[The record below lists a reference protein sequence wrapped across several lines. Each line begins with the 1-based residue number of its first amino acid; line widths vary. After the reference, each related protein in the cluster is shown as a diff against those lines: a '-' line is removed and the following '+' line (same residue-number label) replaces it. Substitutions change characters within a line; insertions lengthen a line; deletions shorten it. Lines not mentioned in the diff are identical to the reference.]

1 MFLLNSVNEREYLLN
16 KEYRVLDKGFIK
28 LIDYMGS
35 DERIVQAARISYRG
49 ESIKR
54 EDYELIDYLI
64 RNEHTSPFEQVVFT
78 FYVKAPIFIA
88 RQWMR
93 HRTARINEVS
103 GSYSLM
109 REEFYVPLVEDIKIQ
124 NVDSNQSVNEK
135 MESPQFTKDILI
147 DLEKSQKYC
156 YKLYQDMI
164 DFNVLKEISRIALPL
179 SLYTEWYWQI
189 DLKNLFH
196 FIKLRLGLNETK
208 EVNENSSKEMRDY
221 ANILLD
227 VIEKIVPIA
236 AKSFKNHILKGCRFS
251 YEEIM
256 AISGALDTSKLKL
269 DNKALNRLK
278 DKLNIK

>member
-1 MFLLNSVNEREYLLN
+1 
-16 KEYRVLDKGFIK
+16 
-28 LIDYMGS
+28 MGS

-164 DFNVLKEISRIALPL
+164 DFNVLKEISRIALL
-179 SLYTEWYWQI
+179 
-189 DLKNLFH
+189 
-196 FIKLRLGLNETK
+196 
-208 EVNENSSKEMRDY
+208 
-221 ANILLD
+221 
-227 VIEKIVPIA
+227 
-236 AKSFKNHILKGCRFS
+236 
-251 YEEIM
+251 
-256 AISGALDTSKLKL
+256 
-269 DNKALNRLK
+269 
-278 DKLNIK
+278 